1 MAIPLRKTVLWAI
14 GVGAIAA
21 AVYFSFQTQPV
32 PVDLAKVTRGPMEVT
47 INGDGVTRIQN
58 LYEVSSPVTGTVHRS
73 PVTVGDKVIAGE
85 TLVAVIEPTQPAF
98 LDTRSRLQAEA
109 AVQEAGA
116 ALRVAEAAI
125 GRAEADYKYT
135 REQFERAETLFGGG
149 TITQSNLD
157 ESKLLQERAR
167 TALVLALS
175 ERALRQSTLDRTNA
189 ALVGPDASASNAD
202 EQCCIQIFAPADG
215 EILFIAS
222 TSEHVVTVGAPLVS
236 IGEPDDLELVVD
248 LLSSDVVRL
257 NEGAIAY
264 VERWGGDAILVAKIR
279 RMEPSAFTKISALG
293 IAEQRVRVLLDI
305 LSSTDE
311 RPMLGDGFRVFVRVI
326 EWQKDDTLQVPIS
339 ALFRVGEDWT
349 VFRVI
354 EGQAVATKVD
364 IGQRNAS
371 VAQILGGVFEDEVVI
386 THPSDRVGD
395 RVEIV
400 DRNEL

>member
-1 MAIPLRKTVLWAI
+1 MAIPLRKIVLWT
-14 GVGAIAA
+14 VGAGAISA

-32 PVDLAKVTRGPMEVT
+32 PVDLARVTRGPMEVT

-116 ALRVAEAAI
+116 ALRVAEATI
-125 GRAEADYKYT
+125 GRAEADYKYA
-135 REQFERAETLFGGG
+135 RDQFERAETLFGGG
-149 TITQSNLD
+149 TITQSSLD
-157 ESKLLQERAR
+157 DNKLLLERAR

-189 ALVGPDASASNAD
+189 ALVGPDTNASRAGES
-202 EQCCIQIFAPADG
+202 CCIQIFAPANG
-215 EILFIAS
+215 EILSIAS

-236 IGEPDDLELVVD
+236 IGQPDDLELVVE

-257 NEGAIAY
+257 NEGAGAY
-264 VERWGGDAILVAKIR
+264 VERWGGDNVLLAEIR
-279 RMEPSAFTKISALG
+279 RIEPSAFTKVSALG

-305 LSSTDE
+305 LSPADE
-311 RPMLGDGFRVFVRVI
+311 RSMLGDGFHVFVRVI
-326 EWQKDDTLQVPIS
+326 EWQNDDVLQVPIS
-339 ALFRVGEDWT
+339 ALFRINDDWT
-349 VFRVI
+349 VFRTREGLPEAAKVI
-354 EGQAVATKVD
+354 

-371 VAQILGGVFEDEVVI
+371 VAQILDGISEGDMVI
-386 THPSDRVGD
+386 THPSDRVSHGS
-395 RVEIV
+395 EIV

>member
-1 MAIPLRKTVLWAI
+1 MAIPFRKIILWAV
-14 GVGAIAA
+14 GVGAIGA

-32 PVDLAKVTRGPMEVT
+32 PVDLARVTRGPMEVT

-85 TLVAVIEPTQPAF
+85 TLVALIEPTQPAF

-116 ALRVAEAAI
+116 ALRVSEAAI
-125 GRAEADYKYT
+125 GRAEADYKYA
-135 REQFERAETLFGGG
+135 RDQYERAETLFGGG
-149 TITQSNLD
+149 TITQSSLD
-157 ESKLLQERAR
+157 DSELLMERAR

-189 ALVGPDASASNAD
+189 ALVGPDTNTSSSD
-202 EQCCIQIFAPADG
+202 ESCCIQIFAPADG
-215 EILFIAS
+215 EVLSIAS

-236 IGEPDDLELVVD
+236 IGQPDDLELVVD

-257 NEGAIAY
+257 SEGASAY
-264 VERWGGDAILVAKIR
+264 VERWGGDNALLAEIR
-279 RMEPSAFTKISALG
+279 RIEPSAFTKVSALG
-293 IAEQRVRVLLDI
+293 IAEQRVKVLLDI
-305 LSSTDE
+305 LSPADE

-326 EWQKDDTLQVPIS
+326 EWQNDDALQVPIS
-339 ALFRVGEDWT
+339 ALFRDDDDWT
-349 VFRVI
+349 VFRVH
-354 EGQAVATKVD
+354 EGMAVATKVA

-371 VAQILGGVFEDEVVI
+371 VAQILDGISEGDAVI
-386 THPSDRVGD
+386 THPSDRVSDGIEIID
-395 RVEIV
+395 RS
-400 DRNEL
+400 EL